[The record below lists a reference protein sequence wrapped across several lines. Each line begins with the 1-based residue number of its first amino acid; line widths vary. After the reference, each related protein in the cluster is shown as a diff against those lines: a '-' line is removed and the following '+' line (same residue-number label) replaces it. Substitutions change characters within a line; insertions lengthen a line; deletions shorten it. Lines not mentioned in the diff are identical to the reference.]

1 MILTR
6 YCLAFLFVVFA
17 IIFGY
22 IAKSILIIGIVV
34 IYIIALV
41 NYNLKK
47 TPLQSQGQL
56 LRSYLSKV
64 SKILCKT
71 ILGLSRR

>member
-34 IYIIALV
+34 IYDLLNQKANAL
-41 NYNLKK
+41 
-47 TPLQSQGQL
+47 
-56 LRSYLSKV
+56 
-64 SKILCKT
+64 
-71 ILGLSRR
+71 